1 MAYTKLF
8 TLSLLLLL
16 GLTQTSAQE
25 IGIGEWRT
33 HLPYSNI
40 IDVALIDNSV
50 YAATPFSMFI
60 YNTEDNS
67 LSRLDKVVGLNDV
80 GISKIAY
87 NEKAGALLVAY
98 SNTNLD
104 IVYPNG
110 SVVNLSD
117 IRDKEILGNKTI
129 NNILIKD
136 KLAYLS
142 CGFGIVVVDMERI
155 EIKDTWYIG
164 PGGNAFNV
172 LDLAFNDTSFFAA
185 TEAGIYTADVSATNL
200 ADFQVWEKDLSLI
213 YPNLNYNLITN
224 FQGNIIANYNGSS
237 WATDTLFIL
246 NANGWDYFDRENNF
260 TRYQLNVANDQLL
273 VVQSGIV
280 HVFDNSLT
288 KIMSI
293 YKPSDRSLNP
303 LSATTDGQFYWIGD
317 ASLGL
322 AKVWNGGWTG
332 EFIKPNGPGT
342 KNVFDMDAAGT
353 QVWVASGGYRADWG
367 KRYMIEGIFSS
378 NEGIW
383 TTHNRFNTPA
393 FDSISDYVSVKVD
406 PANPDIAYIGTWG
419 GGLLKFTK
427 QELTTVYDEYNS
439 SLQPWTSAPSL
450 TLVSGIDFDSNHNL
464 WVANSGAP
472 NLLSVMKSNG
482 EWKSF
487 NMGGGLSGLDISK
500 LMVDSFNQKWMI
512 KRSDGFVIV
521 FTDNNTPDDPTDDK
535 SKVLRS
541 AAGQGKIP
549 GNKLYSFATDLDGE
563 VWVGTDKGVAV
574 FYTPEN
580 IFATGVNYD
589 AQQILVPRN
598 DGSGLADILLETEL
612 VTAIA
617 IDGANRKWI
626 GTERSGA
633 FLLSPDGQQELH
645 HFTADNSPLLSNQI
659 ISISIDQNGEVY
671 MGTAQ
676 GLISYKGTATPPN
689 PPGSKVYAYPNP
701 VRETYHGD
709 IAIKGLVSDSY
720 IKITDT
726 YGNLVYETRSEGGQA
741 IWDGKNFDGRDVA
754 TGIYMVF
761 AFTEDKTEKIVT
773 KILVVR

>member
-1 MAYTKLF
+1 
-8 TLSLLLLL
+8 
-16 GLTQTSAQE
+16 
-25 IGIGEWRT
+25 
-33 HLPYSNI
+33 
-40 IDVALIDNSV
+40 
-50 YAATPFSMFI
+50 
-60 YNTEDNS
+60 
-67 LSRLDKVVGLNDV
+67 
-80 GISKIAY
+80 
-87 NEKAGALLVAY
+87 
-98 SNTNLD
+98 
-104 IVYPNG
+104 
-110 SVVNLSD
+110 
-117 IRDKEILGNKTI
+117 
-129 NNILIKD
+129 
-136 KLAYLS
+136 
-142 CGFGIVVVDMERI
+142 
-155 EIKDTWYIG
+155 
-164 PGGNAFNV
+164 
-172 LDLAFNDTSFFAA
+172 
-185 TEAGIYTADVSATNL
+185 
-200 ADFQVWEKDLSLI
+200 
-213 YPNLNYNLITN
+213 
-224 FQGNIIANYNGSS
+224 
-237 WATDTLFIL
+237 
-246 NANGWDYFDRENNF
+246 
-260 TRYQLNVANDQLL
+260 
-273 VVQSGIV
+273 
-280 HVFDNSLT
+280 
-288 KIMSI
+288 
-293 YKPSDRSLNP
+293 
-303 LSATTDGQFYWIGD
+303 
-317 ASLGL
+317 
-322 AKVWNGGWTG
+322 VWNGGWTG

-393 FDSISDYVSVKVD
+393 FDSISDYVSAKVD

-500 LMVDSFNQKWMI
+500 LMVDSYNQKWMI